1 MSATKV
7 TPQAKSNKWFKKA
20 RKLYKA
26 RAPKILL
33 WGPPG
38 SGKTYFL
45 GTCPLPVYIFDT
57 ELGSVSVMYHN
68 FQEKLDEIFI
78 AEVGVV
84 DEETQE
90 INPAKTLSNFEEA
103 MKEVLPNIPDGAT
116 LCIDSGT
123 VVWQTLGWWLD
134 DLKDKR
140 QVKMTKSGHMLQTE
154 WSRANRRFYNWIM
167 QMVNKK
173 GLTVVITAQ
182 AQDLYDGPNVSKVDG
197 KMRINKQTP
206 HWVDFVYHL
215 EVQVKFGAGNTMKTR
230 MGILEKCRY
239 ADAFSFSMTDRSV
252 KDITY
257 PKMVE
262 QLTKIGLLFSEDG
275 TIDRGKK
282 EKKFGNKGPNVSKE
296 KIVKP
301 GAKSWKKPEKK

>member
-1 MSATKV
+1 MS
-7 TPQAKSNKWFKKA
+7 TPQAVSKKWFNKA
-20 RKLYKA
+20 RKMYKA

-45 GTCPLPVYIFDT
+45 GTCPKPVYIFDT

-68 FQEKLDEIFI
+68 FNELLDEIFI

-84 DEETQE
+84 DNDTQE
-90 INPAKTLSNFEEA
+90 INPAKTLDNFEEA
-103 MKEVLPNIPDGAT
+103 MREILPEVEENGT

-140 QVKMTKSGHMLQTE
+140 QVKMTKSGQMMQTE

-167 QMVNKK
+167 KMVNKK
-173 GLTVVITAQ
+173 KLTVVITAQ
-182 AQDLYDGPNVSKVDG
+182 SQDLYDGPNVSKVDG

-206 HWVDFVYHL
+206 HWVDFVYHI
-215 EVQVKFGAGNTMKTR
+215 EVVTKFQAGSTTKKR
-230 MGILEKCRY
+230 MAILEKCRY
-239 ADAFSFSMTDRSV
+239 ADAFSFSSEQRQV
-252 KDITY
+252 RDITY

-262 QLTKIGLLFSEDG
+262 QLTMLGLLFSEDG
-275 TIDRGKK
+275 TVDRGEKGKPVKK
-282 EKKFGNKGPNVSKE
+282 KTVSEMKEQAETWRNKRK
-296 KIVKP
+296 
-301 GAKSWKKPEKK
+301 